1 MKFTK
6 KSVVLDSSKK
16 ISNPIDSHVI
26 RIKSKFYKNYS
37 LTDLRDCVLG
47 WVLKK
52 DKKDMKGYCKI
63 CKIPRS
69 TLQYY
74 LKEIPHLTELMSK
87 DELDLMTAENIF
99 GYIKK
104 KELKRKSQLG

>member
-1 MKFTK
+1 MKITK
-6 KSVVLDSSKK
+6 KSVVLVTSKT

-74 LKEIPHLTELMSK
+74 LKEIPQFKDMMVS
-87 DELDLMTAENIF
+87 DELNLMTAERVLIAILTGRN
-99 GYIKK
+99 
-104 KELKRKSQLG
+104 